1 MGTKWTAA
9 KGGAGCVDQSGITN
23 PRPRVPYLPAGRQVQ
38 ARPQPLH
45 RLCFKTHRGHGS
57 VMNARDALRELVGE
71 EHQQGREISDLLHH
85 HFLHPP
91 AADGACI
98 YKIQSLCHMQVY
110 FCFFIG

>member
-71 EHQQGREISDLLHH
+71 EHQQRRNGGTAES
-85 HFLHPP
+85 
-91 AADGACI
+91 G
-98 YKIQSLCHMQVY
+98 
-110 FCFFIG
+110 FFSIFIPRRYRF